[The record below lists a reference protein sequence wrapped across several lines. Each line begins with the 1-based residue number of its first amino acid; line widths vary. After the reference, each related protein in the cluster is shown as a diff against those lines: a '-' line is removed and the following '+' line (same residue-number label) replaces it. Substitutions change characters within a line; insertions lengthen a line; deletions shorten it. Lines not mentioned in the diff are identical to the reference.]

1 MVSSLVSSPANIR
14 SPCCVAQVKEW
25 ARALNPPLAILGT
38 SYLGSGELPEPRVI
52 IDHLDLN
59 PLEKALANFDG

>member
-1 MVSSLVSSPANIR
+1 
-14 SPCCVAQVKEW
+14 VAQVKEW
-25 ARALNPPLAILGT
+25 ARALNPLLAILWA
-38 SYLGSGELPEPRVI
+38 SYLGSRELPEPRVI